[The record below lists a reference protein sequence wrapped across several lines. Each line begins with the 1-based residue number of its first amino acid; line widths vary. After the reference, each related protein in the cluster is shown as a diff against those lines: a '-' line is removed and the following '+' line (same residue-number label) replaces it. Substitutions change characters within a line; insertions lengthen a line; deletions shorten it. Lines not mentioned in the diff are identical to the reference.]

1 MPREPASL
9 ILSHTHLYSTLI
21 FICICIN
28 DTDHCASAENEEKK
42 MTLAY
47 IFWER
52 FSHSRVLL
60 NSSVWGLRFLSHC
73 LHIPPTHFAYTA
85 RTSVFAFTDWQMER
99 VVFDI
104 YSDGL
109 AYPQE
114 WDWHDLRSFCAFLR
128 SALAESPLNFL
139 PLSLPSFHESP
150 HPHPQ
155 HPTKPIWKPKFA
167 SLNISNFLSSHLQKK
182 KGFESKSLV

>member
-1 MPREPASL
+1 MCVCRKRG
-9 ILSHTHLYSTLI
+9 
-21 FICICIN
+21 
-28 DTDHCASAENEEKK
+28 KK

-155 HPTKPIWKPKFA
+155 HPTKPLWKPKFA

>member
-1 MPREPASL
+1 
-9 ILSHTHLYSTLI
+9 
-21 FICICIN
+21 
-28 DTDHCASAENEEKK
+28 

-128 SALAESPLNFL
+128 LLWILSPYPCPHSMNLLILIPSIPPNHFENLNLPPWIFQIFYHPTFKKKKDLKVRVLFRAFSRSAGHFVVSVSQHLANQGQNGGSALALL
-139 PLSLPSFHESP
+139 K
-150 HPHPQ
+150 PQ
-155 HPTKPIWKPKFA
+155 IEWA
-167 SLNISNFLSSHLQKK
+167 DAQHL
-182 KGFESKSLV
+182 

>member
-1 MPREPASL
+1 MQREPASL
-9 ILSHTHLYSTLI
+9 ILSHARLNSTLI

-42 MTLAY
+42 RLWPTFFGRDSAIPESCLIPACEDWGFCHIVYISRLHTLRTQRELQSLPLQ
-47 IFWER
+47 IGRWKG
-52 FSHSRVLL
+52 
-60 NSSVWGLRFLSHC
+60 WC
-73 LHIPPTHFAYTA
+73 LTYP
-85 RTSVFAFTDWQMER
+85 QMA
-99 VVFDI
+99 
-104 YSDGL
+104 L
-109 AYPQE
+109 PMPNPQE

-155 HPTKPIWKPKFA
+155 HPNKPLWKPKFA

-182 KGFESKSLV
+182 WIWK